1 MRYLFTILVSIAFLV
16 GCSDRSAAP
25 LVRMNVLDSIPVTP
39 PALDKKYTL
48 NSEDYRYLVDVTF
61 DKGAVKYSSLPDG
74 VTAATDGKS
83 VHFASAVGGVE
94 FRLSGRSDDGSFSVV
109 SDSSVLVT
117 LDAIALS
124 SRSGAPVAISSRG
137 VAYLKVTENSSNFLV
152 DRLSAAG
159 ADTVKTAAAI
169 MSAGDIVLCGSGKL
183 AVNGKRRY
191 ALYSAGRLI
200 VDGPMLSV
208 ENSVRDALSSDGG
221 VAVVKGMLKI
231 NATKDAI
238 KSKRGNVLFLGG
250 SSQLTSV
257 GQKGDGVQAANIYM
271 YDGYVSVKTQGDA
284 SRGFNAKGSVYIIDG
299 SLAVLTEG
307 NVTFS
312 PKKADYSSN
321 SCVKCGKSMYMAGG
335 YLNLE
340 NRATA
345 GKGINCN
352 GKMQMDGGLLLVR
365 NYGEDVQHPTL
376 PDAHSSAKGVKCDS
390 VISINGG
397 KLEILVFGKGTRCEG
412 LESKN
417 DIVVGGNADVY
428 VYATDDALN
437 SGGSII
443 VNGGRLYAY
452 SADNDGIDSNNGIRI
467 NGGLV
472 VANGSGSPEQGVD
485 CDFDANFCITG
496 GTLFSI
502 GGMVGPAP
510 NLPRNKQT
518 TQHSVAWSGVE
529 LQRGKY
535 INLSD
540 ASGNA
545 LLSYK
550 LPRTLKSGGVVISMP
565 ELAGDAKY
573 MLSMSDTVAG
583 GSYEGNGFYHGA
595 TLTETAA
602 VREFA
607 FRSLVARVDA
617 DGNVESLTVDST
629 VYKPGM
635 MPPPPFGAGNGAFPP
650 PSGNGKFPP
659 PPGGAAPGMMPPP
672 GFDINNVPDSIKAR
686 FAPDGKFPFPPPFAR
701 GADEGYNDNNLPGG
715 GWK

>member
-1 MRYLFTILVSIAFLV
+1 MRYFFTLLVSLLLFTA
-16 GCSDRSAAP
+16 CADRSAAP
-25 LVRMNVLDSIPVTP
+25 LVRMNVFDTIPTTP
-39 PALDKKYTL
+39 PVLDKKYTL
-48 NSEDYRYLVDVTF
+48 DSEDYNSLVDVTF

-74 VTAATDGKS
+74 VTVATDGKS
-83 VHFASAVGGVE
+83 VHFTSAVGGVE
-94 FRLSGRSDDGSFSVV
+94 FRLSGRSEDGSFSVV
-109 SDSSVLVT
+109 SDSSLLVT
-117 LDAIALS
+117 LDDVALS
-124 SRSGAPVAISSRG
+124 SRKGAPVAISSRG
-137 VAYLKVTENSSNFLV
+137 VAYLKVAEKSSNFLV
-152 DRLSAAG
+152 DRPSAAG

-169 MSAGDIVLCGSGKL
+169 MSTGDIVLCGSGKL
-183 AVNGKRRY
+183 AINGKRRY
-191 ALYSAGRLI
+191 ALYSGGRLI

-221 VAVVKGMLKI
+221 VAVVKGLLKI
-231 NATKDAI
+231 NSTKDAI
-238 KSKRGNVLFLGG
+238 KSKKGNVLFLGG
-250 SSQLTSV
+250 TTQLTSV

-284 SRGFNAKGSVYIIDG
+284 SRGFNAKGSVYVIDG

-397 KLEILVFGKGTRCEG
+397 KLEILVFGKGERCEG

-417 DIVVGGNADVY
+417 DIVIGGDADVY

-437 SGGSII
+437 SGGNII

-452 SADNDGIDSNNGIRI
+452 SANNDGIDSNYGITI

-472 VANGSGSPEQGVD
+472 VANGSGSPEQGID
-485 CDFDANFCITG
+485 CDFDANFCMKG
-496 GTLFSI
+496 GTLVSI
-502 GGMVGPAP
+502 GGMMGLAP

-518 TQHSVAWSGVE
+518 TQHAVAWSGVE

-535 INLSD
+535 VNLSD
-540 ASGNA
+540 ASGNT

-550 LPRTLKSGGVVISMP
+550 LPRTLKSGGVVVSTP
-565 ELAGDAKY
+565 ELAGDTKY
-573 MLSMSDTVAG
+573 RLSMSDTVVG
-583 GSYEGNGFYHGA
+583 GTYGGNGFYNGA
-595 TLTETAA
+595 TLPETAA
-602 VREFA
+602 AREFA
-607 FRSLVARVDA
+607 LQSLIARVDS
-617 DGNVESLTVDST
+617 DGNVEPLSVDST
-629 VYKPGM
+629 EYKPGM

-650 PSGNGKFPP
+650 PPGNGKFPP
-659 PPGGAAPGMMPPP
+659 PGGGAPGMMPPP
-672 GFDINNVPDSIKAR
+672 GFDINNIPDSIKKR

-701 GADEGYNDNNLPGG
+701 GADEGYNDNNLPGD